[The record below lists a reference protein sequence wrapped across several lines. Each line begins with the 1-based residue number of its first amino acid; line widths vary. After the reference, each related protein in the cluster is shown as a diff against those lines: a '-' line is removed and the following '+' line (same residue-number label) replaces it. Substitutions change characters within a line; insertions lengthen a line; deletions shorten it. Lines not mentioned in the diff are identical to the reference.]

1 MVSTTDNTTRFF
13 YQAFGLN
20 IRSEIE
26 FQGVPRL
33 APGPFE
39 VDVFHVQRKA
49 PDTQSGC
56 RGASQ
61 DFLFWDP
68 NGGLV
73 RAVKGEKLEF
83 AYPEGGLT
91 ESTILFVQAS
101 GMGALLQQRG
111 YLTLHAAAIRSSR
124 GKAVLLAGRCGIGK
138 SSLSTLL
145 SRRGYKVLTDDLS
158 AVYKKGDEWWVQP
171 GFPRIKLRPDVAQAV
186 GATGLTRIHP
196 QVDKYFYHESEGFLE
211 EPLPVELMVR
221 LDGPPGPPRELNL
234 PEKARALTEVTYRRE
249 FLWDIDPQ
257 NMAKHFQTCAQIAE
271 RWPMH
276 LFGRDA
282 AGPTLEE
289 TAHAVERLL

>member
-1 MVSTTDNTTRFF
+1 MTDNQTLFF
-13 YQAFGLN
+13 YRAFGLN

-26 FQGVPRL
+26 FQGIPPRE
-33 APGPFE
+33 PGPF
-39 VDVFHVQRKA
+39 DLDIYHVPREA
-49 PDTQSGC
+49 PDQKSGC
-56 RGASQ
+56 RGTSQ

-68 NGGLV
+68 NGGTI
-73 RAVKGEKLEF
+73 RARNGTKLEF
-83 AYPEGGLT
+83 AYPDGGLK
-91 ESTILFVQAS
+91 ESTVLFVQAS
-101 GMGALLQQRG
+101 GMGAVLQQRG
-111 YLTLHAAAIRSSR
+111 YLTLHAAAVKSRR

-145 SRRGYKVLTDDLS
+145 STRGYKVLTDDLS

-171 GFPRIKLRPDVAQAV
+171 GFPRIKLRPDVAQTV